1 LNEGEVLQMATGA
14 MVMAANLAVPILLA
28 SLVVGLAV
36 SLFQSVTQIQE
47 VTLTFVP
54 KVAALALILT
64 LAGHWMLSTMIDY
77 TTQLIGHAGALVG
90 G

>member
-1 LNEGEVLQMATGA
+1 MTENQLM
-14 MVMAANLAVPILLA
+14 NLASSAMLMTAKLALPFLLA
-28 SLVVGLAV
+28 SLAVGLLV

-54 KVAALALILT
+54 KLAVIALIMVVS
-64 LAGHWMLSTMIDY
+64 GHWMLGQMEGY
-77 TTQLIGHAGALVG
+77 TTQLFNQITTLLG

>member
-1 LNEGEVLQMATGA
+1 MTESQLM
-14 MVMAANLAVPILLA
+14 NLASSAMLLTAKLALPFLLA
-28 SLVVGLAV
+28 SLGIGLLV

-54 KVAALALILT
+54 KLAAVALIL
-64 LAGHWMLSTMIDY
+64 LVSGHWMLDQMEGY
-77 TTQLIGHAGALVG
+77 TTQLFNQITSLLG

>member
-1 LNEGEVLQMATGA
+1 MQLASGA
-14 MVMAANLAVPILLA
+14 MVMAAKLALPILLA
-28 SLVVGLAV
+28 SLVVGLIV

-54 KVAALALILT
+54 KLGALALVLALT
-64 LAGHWMLSTMIDY
+64 GHWMLGQLVGY
-77 TTQLIGHAGALVG
+77 TQQLIGGVGSLVG

>member
-1 LNEGEVLQMATGA
+1 MTDADVISLATQA
-14 MVMAANLAVPILLA
+14 MLLTVKLCAPILLA
-28 SLVVGLAV
+28 SLAVGLTV

-54 KVAALALILT
+54 KLGTISLIILF
-64 LAGHWMLSTMIDY
+64 AGHWMLASIVTY
-77 TTQLIGHAGALVG
+77 TDALFAQVPHLLG